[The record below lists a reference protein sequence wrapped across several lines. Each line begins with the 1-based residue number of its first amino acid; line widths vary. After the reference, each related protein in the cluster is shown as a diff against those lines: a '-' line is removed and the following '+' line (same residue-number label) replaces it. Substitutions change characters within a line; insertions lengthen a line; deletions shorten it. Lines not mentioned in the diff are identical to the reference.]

1 MWVHPILE
9 LRRPEMLTQTRRASK
24 PCAAAIP
31 SSVSL
36 DHRGVAEAVALAP
49 DGLQVAGLVGVVL
62 YLVANLAH
70 EHGDA
75 RRLGPIGLAPHVGHD
90 VLGREHLPPHDWR
103 ETR

>member
-49 DGLQVAGLVGVVL
+49 DGLQVAGLAGVVL

-75 RRLGPIGLAPHVGHD
+75 RPTRADRPRPHTLAMMSWAENTSP
-90 VLGREHLPPHDWR
+90 
-103 ETR
+103 T

>member
-62 YLVANLAH
+62 YLYF
-70 EHGDA
+70 
-75 RRLGPIGLAPHVGHD
+75 RLFYNIGIK
-90 VLGREHLPPHDWR
+90 
-103 ETR
+103 

>member
-49 DGLQVAGLVGVVL
+49 DGLQAM
-62 YLVANLAH
+62 LA
-70 EHGDA
+70 DS
-75 RRLGPIGLAPHVGHD
+75 
-90 VLGREHLPPHDWR
+90 GR
-103 ETR
+103 